1 VGRISSGR
9 GNVGDGNLFGDLA
22 LSREK
27 KSPFLLETSGRGLTT
42 APKPPDQTNSKSKL
56 IAEYISN
63 CQQITKGGLFID
75 GFAAPQSRGH
85 EDAWSAARVLAIQPP
100 RLRTF
105 WLCDLEAEGIVQ
117 LRTLK
122 AQHHLKPRWR
132 RVYVM
137 EGDFNQTV
145 DSILASGRITSKSP
159 TFAFMDQRNMQCH
172 WATVQK
178 LARFRTKRKIEL
190 MYFLGTGWLMRSIKS
205 STTDAKL
212 QEINRWWGGDGWRQL
227 DGMKQPDIALKVARR
242 FEEELGYQHVK
253 SYPILLVEGSSRV
266 AFHLIHASDH
276 ELAPVLMARAYLK
289 ICGDIANSPVDS
301 QGDLFGRN
309 DTAR

>member
-1 VGRISSGR
+1 MGRISSDR
-9 GNVGDGNLFGDLA
+9 GDVGDSSLFKDLPV
-22 LSREK
+22 SREK
-27 KSPFLLETSGRGLTT
+27 KSPFLLEASGRGLAT
-42 APKPPDQTNSKSKL
+42 APKPPDQTNSKAKL

-63 CQQITKGGLFID
+63 FQRITRGGLFID

-85 EDAWSAARVLAIQPP
+85 EDAWSARRVLEIKPA

-105 WLCDLEAEGIVQ
+105 WLCDLDPAGIAQ
-117 LRTLK
+117 LKRLK
-122 AQHHLKPRWR
+122 SLHHLKPRWR
-132 RVYVM
+132 RVFVM
-137 EGDFNQTV
+137 EGDFNKTI
-145 DSILASGRITSKSP
+145 DMILASGRIKQKSP
-159 TFAFMDQRNMQCH
+159 TFAFIDQRNMQCQ

-212 QEINRWWGGDGWRQL
+212 QEITRWWGGDGWTEL
-227 DGMKQPDIALKVARR
+227 DGMRLPDIALKVARR

-253 SYPILLVEGSSRV
+253 AYPILLVEGSSRV

-301 QGDLFGRN
+301 QRDLFGQSEI
-309 DTAR
+309 

>member
-1 VGRISSGR
+1 MGRISSGR
-9 GNVGDGNLFGDLA
+9 GEVGTDNLFKDLA
-22 LSREK
+22 FSREK
-27 KSPFLLETSGRGLTT
+27 KSPFLLETSGRGLAT

-63 CQQITKGGLFID
+63 FQQITKGGLFID
-75 GFAAPQSRGH
+75 GFAAPQRRSH
-85 EDAWSAARVLAIQPP
+85 EDAWSAARVLAIEPA

-105 WLCDLEAEGIVQ
+105 WLCDLEPEGLAQ
-117 LRTLK
+117 LKKLK
-122 AQHHLKPRWR
+122 ALHHQKPRWR
-132 RVYVM
+132 RVFVM
-137 EGDFNQTV
+137 EGDFDQTI
-145 DSILASGRITSKSP
+145 DSILASGRITPKSP
-159 TFAFMDQRNMQCH
+159 TFAFMDQRNMECQ

-178 LARFRTKRKIEL
+178 LARFRSKRKIQL
-190 MYFLGTGWLMRSIKS
+190 MYFLGTGWVMRSIKS
-205 STTDAKL
+205 STTEAKL
-212 QEINRWWGGDGWRQL
+212 QEITRWWGGDGWKEL

-242 FEEELGYQHVK
+242 FEEELGYRHVK
-253 SYPILLVEGSSRV
+253 SYPILLVEGSTRV

-309 DTAR
+309 DA